1 MLKIES
7 QLKFLVIS
15 LSQGFKKQINL
26 SKFDNLG
33 KQFLFVKAKA
43 RRALYI
49 DSLTMYLTLRKIFDK
64 GATA

>member
-33 KQFLFVKAKA
+33 KQFLFVKSKA

-49 DSLTMYLTLRKIFDK
+49 DSLTMHLTLRKIFDK